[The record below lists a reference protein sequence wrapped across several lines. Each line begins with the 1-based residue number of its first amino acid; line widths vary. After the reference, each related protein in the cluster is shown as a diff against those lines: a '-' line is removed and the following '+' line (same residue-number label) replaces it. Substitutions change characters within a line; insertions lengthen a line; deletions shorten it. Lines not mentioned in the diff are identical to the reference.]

1 MERKIKEEEEE
12 EKDEVKHF
20 MFKCGTTKLYIDIS
34 NSETIKKNW

>member
-20 MFKCGTTKLYIDIS
+20 MLKLYIDIS